1 MVIAL
6 GGSVCCEGESETMQ
20 NKARR
25 ITMKYTYEKVLHC
38 EICEK
43 LYLCCD
49 IRQNSTFSKVTMRK
63 IIGRSII
70 YQNQNNK
77 IPMKKQYI
85 QNSWGNIL
93 QNKCYIR
100 MKTE

>member
-6 GGSVCCEGESETMQ
+6 EGSVCCDGESETMR
-20 NKARR
+20 NEASRMA
-25 ITMKYTYEKVLHC
+25 MKNTDEKVLRG

-43 LYLCCD
+43 SYLCCD
-49 IRQNSTFSKVTMRK
+49 IRQNSTYSKVTMRK

-85 QNSWGNIL
+85 LKIVGGI
-93 QNKCYIR
+93 YF
-100 MKTE
+100 KTKVIFG